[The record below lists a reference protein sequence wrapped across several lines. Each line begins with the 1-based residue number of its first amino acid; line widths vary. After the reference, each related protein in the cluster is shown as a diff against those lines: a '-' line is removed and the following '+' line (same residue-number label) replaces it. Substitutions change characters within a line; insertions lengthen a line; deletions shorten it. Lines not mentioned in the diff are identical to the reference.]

1 MGRGKEVPIFKG
13 VGMVDRKFKLNTTP
27 TAIKCFYTYKDFTT
41 DPSFP
46 FLQYDSV
53 LKSLGHRKKHD
64 DKQLCVA
71 TACDLIDH
79 RANQNV
85 CVFSA

>member
-1 MGRGKEVPIFKG
+1 MA
-13 VGMVDRKFKLNTTP
+13 DRKFKLNTTP
-27 TAIKCFYTYKDFTT
+27 AKMLLYISRFHDKSIFSIFAVWQC
-41 DPSFP
+41 
-46 FLQYDSV
+46 